1 MVNFELVLDMTNTIS
16 NGQLPKDM
24 NFNDFCT
31 KYYLETKVIP
41 LSKFLRLK
49 GFSNKVPKIMNVR
62 KAGELL
68 FESKTNPEILELIKK
83 EGFYEIPQLNYC
95 VIMILRKTTL
105 DRNWKKII
113 AYLKGEG
120 TIDQIIRSSKKALI
134 PEERQKINEF
144 IQNELN
150 LNSTELNW
158 LIDKYNK
165 IHNNKKISNSLK
177 KLL

>member
-62 KAGELL
+62 KAG
-68 FESKTNPEILELIKK
+68 
-83 EGFYEIPQLNYC
+83 
-95 VIMILRKTTL
+95 
-105 DRNWKKII
+105 
-113 AYLKGEG
+113 
-120 TIDQIIRSSKKALI
+120 
-134 PEERQKINEF
+134 
-144 IQNELN
+144 
-150 LNSTELNW
+150 
-158 LIDKYNK
+158 
-165 IHNNKKISNSLK
+165 
-177 KLL
+177 

>member
-1 MVNFELVLDMTNTIS
+1 
-16 NGQLPKDM
+16 
-24 NFNDFCT
+24 
-31 KYYLETKVIP
+31 
-41 LSKFLRLK
+41 
-49 GFSNKVPKIMNVR
+49 
-62 KAGELL
+62 
-68 FESKTNPEILELIKK
+68 
-83 EGFYEIPQLNYC
+83 
-95 VIMILRKTTL
+95 MILRKTTL